1 MNEIICPN
9 CKKAFKV
16 DEAGFAE
23 ILKQVRDH
31 EFEKELHER
40 EEMLKKD
47 KENAVKL
54 AEANITN
61 TLQKD
66 LAKKQAEL
74 LELKAKKDREHAELD
89 AKKKSELA
97 EMKSKINNA
106 DLEKKL
112 AVTEAV
118 NKIEKERDELAG
130 ELKSKDAEKQL
141 LETSLKE
148 KYATEL
154 KTKDDIIKMKDE
166 EIALRKDMKVKLSTK
181 MVGEKNQN
189 KHTTARRSLISFAQL
204 DFKMHISKK
213 TTTQQPVARAT
224 TYTAKLMKLGMKSYR
239 SCS

>member
-1 MNEIICPN
+1 MDEIICPH

-16 DEAGFAE
+16 DEAGFAD

-66 LAKKQAEL
+66 LAKK
-74 LELKAKKDREHAELD
+74 D
-89 AKKKSELA
+89 AELA
-97 EMKSKINNA
+97 EIKSKINNVE
-106 DLEKKL
+106 LEKKL

-130 ELKSKDAEKQL
+130 ELKNKDAEKQL

-148 KYATEL
+148 KYVTEL
-154 KTKDDIIKMKDE
+154 KTKDDIIKDE
-166 EIALRKDMKVKLSTK
+166 R
-181 MVGEKNQN
+181 
-189 KHTTARRSLISFAQL
+189 
-204 DFKMHISKK
+204 
-213 TTTQQPVARAT
+213 
-224 TYTAKLMKLGMKSYR
+224 
-239 SCS
+239 